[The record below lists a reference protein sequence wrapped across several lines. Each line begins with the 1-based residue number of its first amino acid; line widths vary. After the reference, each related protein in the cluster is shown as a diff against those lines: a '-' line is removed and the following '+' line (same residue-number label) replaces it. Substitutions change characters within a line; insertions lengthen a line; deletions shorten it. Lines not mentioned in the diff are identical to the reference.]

1 MTAAAAPPPPPT
13 PAAVAVAPP
22 PPQAQRVD
30 PNKAF
35 VPPANWAPPAPA
47 APATQMAAAAPPPPG
62 AAPQASL
69 SVVIPANRGRQLAI
83 IQFDR
88 GSAELDANDNAVL
101 TKVAAIVK
109 GNAATI
115 RIVGHAAVDAFS
127 SSPAELAND
136 NYDISRRRALIVA
149 DQLIRLGVP
158 RDRIIAEAASDS
170 EPAWETTSERGQTA
184 NRRVEI
190 FLDF

>member
-1 MTAAAAPPPPPT
+1 MAAP
-13 PAAVAVAPP
+13 AAS
-22 PPQAQRVD
+22 
-30 PNKAF
+30 
-35 VPPANWAPPAPA
+35 APPASA
-47 APATQMAAAAPPPPG
+47 
-62 AAPQASL
+62 
-69 SVVIPANRGRQLAI
+69 SVVVPANRGRQLAI

-88 GSAELDANDNAVL
+88 GSADLDDNDNAVL

-109 GNAATI
+109 GNGATI

-127 SSPAELAND
+127 SSPVELANG
-136 NYDISRRRALIVA
+136 NFDISRRRALIVA

-158 RDRIIAEAASDS
+158 RDRIVAEAASDS

>member
-1 MTAAAAPPPPPT
+1 
-13 PAAVAVAPP
+13 V
-22 PPQAQRVD
+22 QAQRVD

-47 APATQMAAAAPPPPG
+47 TQMAAAAPPPPV
-62 AAPQASL
+62 AAPAAAAPPASAP
-69 SVVIPANRGRQLAI
+69 VMVPANRGRQLAI

-88 GSAELDANDNAVL
+88 GSADLDDNDNAVL
-101 TKVAAIVK
+101 KKVAALVK
-109 GNAATI
+109 GNAITI
-115 RIVGHAAVDAFS
+115 RIVGHAAQDAFGAS
-127 SSPAELAND
+127 TTESARD
-136 NYDISRRRALIVA
+136 NFDISRRRALIVA

-184 NRRVEI
+184 NRRAEI
-190 FLDF
+190 FLDY

>member
-1 MTAAAAPPPPPT
+1 
-13 PAAVAVAPP
+13 VAPP
-22 PPQAQRVD
+22 AAQAQRGD

-35 VPPANWAPPAPA
+35 VPPANWAPPTPT
-47 APATQMAAAAPPPPG
+47 TQMAAAAPPP
-62 AAPQASL
+62 AAVAPPVAPPASA
-69 SVVIPANRGRQLAI
+69 SVVVPANRGRQLAI

-88 GSAELDANDNAVL
+88 GSADLDDNDNAVL

-109 GNAATI
+109 GNGATI

-127 SSPAELAND
+127 SSPAEVAND
-136 NYDISRRRALIVA
+136 NFDISRRRALIVA